1 MNLTSAAVALVAGTV
16 IAGLISQTLGTLPYA
31 PWSLA
36 AMASAITLVVAGI
49 LIRAPS
55 SPDETRPKIPNDGP
69 REHGTVKWF
78 NATKGFGFIVC
89 DSGDEIFVHFRALRN
104 GGRRSLKDGLPVS
117 FVITSGDR
125 GPQASDVEIIQS

>member
-1 MNLTSAAVALVAGTV
+1 MLRS
-16 IAGLISQTLGTLPYA
+16 
-31 PWSLA
+31 
-36 AMASAITLVVAGI
+36 
-49 LIRAPS
+49 PS
-55 SPDETRPKIPNDGP
+55 SSPNTSVPSSNEGP
-69 REHGTVKWF
+69 RETGTVKWF

-125 GPQASDVEIIQS
+125 GPQASDVEIL

>member
-1 MNLTSAAVALVAGTV
+1 MNLISAAAAFVAGTV
-16 IAGLISQTLGTLPYA
+16 ITGAISQTVNTLPYA

-36 AMASAITLVVAGI
+36 ALASAISLAVAHLMFRSASAEVPAEASAI
-49 LIRAPS
+49 
-55 SPDETRPKIPNDGP
+55 DQGP
-69 REHGTVKWF
+69 REKGTVKWF

-117 FVITSGDR
+117 FIVTSGER
-125 GPQASDVEIIQS
+125 GPQASDVEIL